1 MYQLVPLLV
10 RLDSLL
16 VLAPELPVQD
26 KGDGIPYVPS
36 HEKGPQGPQRS
47 HDRKLF
53 TFGDFEGDGPDGQSC
68 HRCSLPHRHDCRV
81 QRRRGQP

>member
-10 RLDSLL
+10 RLASLL

-47 HDRKLF
+47 RDQKPF
-53 TFGDFEGDGPDGQSC
+53 TFGDFEGDGSDGQSC